1 MQLYLLIFFIFN
13 NYFMNF
19 ITKIVK
25 GPMQMIVRAPFASD
39 NWKDRDQSSEKV
51 YISNEESNLQ
61 FI

>member
-1 MQLYLLIFFIFN
+1 
-13 NYFMNF
+13 MNF

-39 NWKDRDQSSEKV
+39 NWKDRDNSAEKV
-51 YISNEESNLQ
+51 YISNEESNIQ